1 MALAFSRSKLAQD
14 RPGLKV
20 LAWGWALLICASTV
34 FTKQHSN
41 VDVVCGLALV
51 AVWVPVLY
59 RKPKKGM

>member
-1 MALAFSRSKLAQD
+1 
-14 RPGLKV
+14 
-20 LAWGWALLICASTV
+20 
-34 FTKQHSN
+34 

>member
-1 MALAFSRSKLAQD
+1 
-14 RPGLKV
+14 V

-34 FTKQHSN
+34 FTKQHSI